1 MAELKQKVEL
11 KQKGQ
16 SAELPTDASGAVKQ
30 VLAKLGWNTEVD
42 LDFMCF
48 IEKKD
53 GSTFALLTDQISQKK
68 ETMGDLNSF
77 PYMSLSGDAGI
88 GGQVAD
94 GGNEEVLKIAK
105 VGDEVAK
112 ARLVAFNYTAAS
124 NRTPMPFKG
133 LNAKVSIVDD
143 KNESYDAILESEEDG
158 IGSLVATLDNTS
170 AIGCKLI
177 NDSKVYKTL
186 DELLAD
192 VPGSD
197 AITK

>member
-1 MAELKQKVEL
+1 MAEIKQKAEL

-53 GSTFALLTDQISQKK
+53 GTTCALITDQITSDRK
-68 ETMGDLNSF
+68 TMGDLNDF
-77 PYMSLSGDAGI
+77 PFMTLSGDAGI
-88 GGQVAD
+88 GGNVAN
-94 GGNEEVLKIAK
+94 GGNEEVIKIAQ
-105 VGDEVAK
+105 VSDEVAK

-124 NRTPMPFKG
+124 NKSPMPFKG

-170 AIGCKLI
+170 AIGCKLV
-177 NDSKVYKTL
+177 NESKVYKTL
-186 DELLAD
+186 DEFLSD
-192 VPGSD
+192 VPGAE